1 MKQAIT
7 GVVPSDV
14 AEVEVRTIWP
24 SICVYPSGR
33 MLGRWFAIKWPDIY
47 IFRLGNLLALLAIPH
62 ALLLYF
68 YRVAPYRAIRYWL
81 TNRRVCIC
89 RGLSAEVEKSID
101 LDGFDAIDIQVQ
113 DGQQWFYAADL
124 VFMKDGTEVFRLD
137 AVTRPDV
144 ARQSC
149 LSVRQA
155 ILSVREVR
163 AQQAAGAKTH
173 TAT

>member
-7 GVVPSDV
+7 GVVTSDV

-33 MLGRWFAIKWPDIY
+33 MLGRWFAIKWPDVY
-47 IFRLGNLLALLAIPH
+47 VFRLGNLLALLAIPH
-62 ALLLYF
+62 ALFLYF
-68 YRVAPYRAIRYWL
+68 YRVAPYRAIRYML

-89 RGLSAEVEKSID
+89 RGLTAEVEKAID

-113 DGQQWFYAADL
+113 DGQRWYYAADL
-124 VFMKDGTEVFRLD
+124 VFMKDSAEVFRLG
-137 AVTRPDV
+137 AVTRPEV
-144 ARQSC
+144 LRHSC

-155 ILSVREVR
+155 IVSVREVR
-163 AQQAAGAKTH
+163 AQQAACV
-173 TAT
+173 

>member
-7 GVVPSDV
+7 GVVTSDV

-33 MLGRWFAIKWPDIY
+33 MLGRWFAIKWPDVY
-47 IFRLGNLLALLAIPH
+47 VFRLGNLLALLAIPH
-62 ALLLYF
+62 ALALYF
-68 YRVAPYRAIRYWL
+68 LRVSPYRALRYMV

-89 RGLSAEVEKSID
+89 RGLTAEVEKSID
-101 LDGFDAIDIQVQ
+101 LDGFDALEIQVQ
-113 DGQQWFYAADL
+113 DGQQWYYAADL
-124 VFMKDGTEVFRLD
+124 VFMKDGTEVFRLG

-144 ARQSC
+144 LRHSC

-155 ILSVREVR
+155 MVSVRQVR
-163 AQQAAGAKTH
+163 QQQACA
-173 TAT
+173 